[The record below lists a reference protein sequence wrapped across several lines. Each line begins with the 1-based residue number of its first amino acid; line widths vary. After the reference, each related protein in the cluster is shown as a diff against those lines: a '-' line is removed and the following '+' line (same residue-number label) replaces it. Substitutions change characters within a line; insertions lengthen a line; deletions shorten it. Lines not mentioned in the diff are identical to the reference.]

1 MQLTEA
7 QRMVYNTAK
16 RFAEREIKPY
26 VRQRQNDEQF
36 PLDVMRKMADIGLL
50 GGPFPEKYGG
60 AGIDNV
66 SYVLTCEAIGGV
78 SPSVFT
84 AALTVQLSL
93 VSTAIYAFGSEE
105 QRQRWLPELL
115 SGRLVG
121 AFALSEP
128 NVGSDPAAMELS
140 AQRNEGG
147 WVLNGAKFWI
157 SNGSLADIIVVF
169 AQTDPG
175 ARHKGIGAF
184 VVDGD
189 SPGLE
194 RRPIREKLG
203 LQASDTAALFFD
215 GVHVGNDRLLG
226 APGDGFKIAQTSLE
240 SGRTSTAA
248 CAVGIIQTCLDACIA
263 YAGSAGSGV
272 RRSAAT
278 SSYRRWWPT
287 WRRTA
292 RLPASLPSRPRAPAT
307 RASRPPRPSS
317 WPSISPRKRPCAPP
331 APLSPSTAGSATW
344 PSIRSRGCCVTLS
357 ASACTR
363 ALRRYRNSYWGAS
376 CSASQLSESAS
387 AAA

>member
-215 GVHVGNDRLLG
+215 GVHVGNERLLG

-263 YAGSAGSGV
+263 YARE
-272 RRSAAT
+272 RR
-278 SSYRRWWPT
+278 
-287 WRRTA
+287 
-292 RLPASLPSRPRAPAT
+292 
-307 RASRPPRPSS
+307 
-317 WPSISPRKRPCAPP
+317 
-331 APLSPSTAGSATW
+331 
-344 PSIRSRGCCVTLS
+344 
-357 ASACTR
+357 
-363 ALRRYRNSYWGAS
+363 
-376 CSASQLSESAS
+376 
-387 AAA
+387 